1 MIFFGA
7 RKEAKRI
14 SVSLS
19 RIRHKSFGLSEVENS
34 VAFPCSKQIPLGVPF
49 GREWYGICFFFR
61 CSPECQLLRFQITLI
76 CCFAE
81 AKQPA
86 PGLSPRVSVESV
98 LGYSAV
104 QWYRTC
110 TLGIMAEQPASEVV
124 WLTWLFPPGP
134 RSRGWWGS
142 CRRRH
147 QPD

>member
-7 RKEAKRI
+7 RKEAKRT
-14 SVSLS
+14 SVSSS

-86 PGLSPRVSVESV
+86 PGLSPRVSVESSTWV
-98 LGYSAV
+98 QRSAMIQNLYARNNGRAASV
-104 QWYRTC
+104 RGSVAHV
-110 TLGIMAEQPASEVV
+110 TLS
-124 WLTWLFPPGP
+124 P
-134 RSRGWWGS
+134 RAPESRLV
-142 CRRRH
+142 RKL
-147 QPD
+147 